1 MAKNDERPKRK
12 VVSSPF
18 SAAAFGFLG
27 HSSFDICHCH
37 SSRCLLFSDD
47 LKWRAIQVFRA
58 SFNNDQLR
66 AGFIA
71 SVQFGINGARER
83 F

>member
-1 MAKNDERPKRK
+1 
-12 VVSSPF
+12 
-18 SAAAFGFLG
+18 L
-27 HSSFDICHCH
+27 
-37 SSRCLLFSDD
+37 LLFSDD
-47 LKWRAIQVFRA
+47 LNGAPFRCFGQG
-58 SFNNDQLR
+58 FNNDQLR